1 MSVGQIPCQVLNWKI
16 DMAAEVKKEIQLEIA
31 HVLCADIVGYSKLFV
46 NEQRALLDVLN
57 QIVRGTDEFQ
67 SEEAAGRLIRIPT
80 GDGMALVFYS
90 SPEAPVECALEM
102 SRTLKNHPQL
112 PLRMG
117 IHSGPVSGVVDV
129 NEMANVAGVGVDMA
143 RRVMDCGDA
152 GHILLSK
159 RAAEDLEQYPHWQPY
174 LHDLGECEVKPGVR
188 VHAVNLY
195 TAELG
200 NPEAPEKFKSGRR
213 KKPKPAGVA
222 LGSSAQQTGRLWRL
236 LLAVVVVA
244 TLAVAAFAIFSHRST
259 SRLAEATGTK
269 TAVPTPSGVPE
280 KSIAVLPFAN
290 MSTNQENAF
299 FADGVQDEILTDLA
313 KIADLKVVS
322 RTSVMQY
329 KNVAM
334 RDVREIGKQLGVA
347 HVLEGSVQRA
357 AGKVRVI
364 AQLIDARNDAH
375 LWANT
380 YDRDLA
386 DVFAIQ
392 SEIAK
397 SIADQL
403 QAKLS
408 PAEKA
413 SIGEPPTT
421 DLPAYDLYTQAK
433 SLLAS
438 ISFGTRTKDKLLE
451 AVRLLDQAV
460 TRDPLFLRAHCQL
473 AYAHDNLYLLGYDH
487 TPARRALADTSVQ
500 NALRLSPDSGEAHLA
515 LAENLYRGYLDYDR
529 ALSELAIV
537 QQTSPNDPRVSELI
551 GYIDRRQGR
560 YEEGVRN
567 LQKALELDPRNLY
580 LLQQISL
587 SYKLLRRPSEEAATL
602 DRALLIL
609 PQDVDTRVA
618 RAFVELEGRAD
629 TRPLHTTIESILAEN
644 HGAAANIA
652 DNWMSLALCERD
664 ASAAERA
671 LVALGENSYVQDAV
685 HFSRA
690 FGEGMVARITH
701 DDAKALSAFAAARDQ
716 QAQAVQEQPEY
727 GPAICALGL
736 IDAALGR
743 KEEALREGRRA
754 VELVPVAKDAI
765 NGVHMIEYL
774 AVIAAWT
781 GEKDLAFEQLTIAAR
796 LPSRVNYGQLKLH
809 PFWDPLRG
817 DPRFDKIIASLA
829 PTGKL

>member
-1 MSVGQIPCQVLNWKI
+1 
-16 DMAAEVKKEIQLEIA
+16 MAAEVKKEIQLEIA
-31 HVLCADIVGYSKLFV
+31 HVLCADIVGYSKLLI

-57 QIVRGTDEFQ
+57 QVVRGTDEFQ

-90 SPEAPVECALEM
+90 SPEAPVECALEI
-102 SRTLKNHPQL
+102 SRALKKHPQL
-112 PLRMG
+112 HLRMG

-129 NEMANVAGVGVDMA
+129 NEMANVAGAGVNLA
-143 RRVMDCGDA
+143 QRVMDSGDA

-159 RAAEDLEQYPHWQPY
+159 RAAEDLQQYPHWQPH
-174 LHDLGECEVKPGVR
+174 LHDLGECEIKPGVR

-195 TAELG
+195 TEELG
-200 NPEAPEKFKSGRR
+200 NPEPPARFKSG
-213 KKPKPAGVA
+213 KPSKAKA
-222 LGSSAQQTGRLWRL
+222 QDAIFASSGQRTGRFSRWLFAL
-236 LLAVVVVA
+236 IIVAIAV
-244 TLAVAAFAIFSHRST
+244 VAAFLIFLHRPT
-259 SRLAEATGTK
+259 ARLDKATDTR
-269 TAVPTPSGVPE
+269 TGVSASPAAPE
-280 KSIAVLPFAN
+280 KSIAVLPFTN

-313 KIADLKVVS
+313 KIADLKVIS

-329 KNVAM
+329 KNAATH
-334 RDVREIGKQLGVA
+334 DVREIGRQLGVA

-357 AGKVRVI
+357 GEKVRVI

-375 LWANT
+375 LWGNT

-413 SIGEPPTT
+413 SIEKPPTT
-421 DLPAYDLYTQAK
+421 NLPAYDLYTQAK

-438 ISFGTRTKDKLLE
+438 ISLGTRTKDNLLE

-460 TRDPLFLRAHCQL
+460 ARDPLFLRAYCQL
-473 AYAHDNLYLLGYDH
+473 AYTHDNLYLLGYDH
-487 TPARRALADTSVQ
+487 TPARRALADTAVQ

-515 LAENLYRGYLDYDR
+515 LAENLYRGYLDYDG
-529 ALSELAIV
+529 ALAELAIA
-537 QQTSPNDPRVSELI
+537 QRTSPNDPRVSELI

-560 YEEGVRN
+560 HEEGVRN
-567 LQKALELDPRNLY
+567 LQKALELDPRNVY
-580 LLQQISL
+580 LLQQVSF
-587 SYKLLRRPSEEAATL
+587 SYKFVRRYPEEAATL
-602 DRALLIL
+602 DRALAIL
-609 PQDVDTRVA
+609 PKDIDTRVA
-618 RAFVELEGRAD
+618 RAFVELEWRAD
-629 TRPLHTTIESILAEN
+629 PRSLHATVESILSEN
-644 HGAAANIA
+644 RGAAEDIA
-652 DNWMSLALCERD
+652 DNWVTLALCERD
-664 ASAAERA
+664 ANAAERA
-671 LVALGENSYVQDAV
+671 LVALGENSFVQDAV
-685 HFSRA
+685 HLSRI
-690 FGEGMVARITH
+690 FGEGLVARMTH
-701 DDAKALSAFAAARDQ
+701 DDAKARAAFTAARDQ

-727 GPAICALGL
+727 GPAICTLGL

-743 KEEALREGRRA
+743 KEEALQEGRRA

-774 AVIAAWT
+774 AIIAAWT
-781 GEKDLAFEQLTIAAR
+781 GEKDLAFEQLAIAAR

-817 DPRFDKIIASLA
+817 DPRFDQIVASLA
-829 PTGKL
+829 PKGNQ

>member
-1 MSVGQIPCQVLNWKI
+1 
-16 DMAAEVKKEIQLEIA
+16 MAAEVKKEIQLEIA
-31 HVLCADIVGYSKLFV
+31 HVLCADIVGYSKLLI

-57 QIVRGTDEFQ
+57 QMVRGTDEFQ

-90 SPEAPVECALEM
+90 SPEAPVECALEI
-102 SRTLKNHPQL
+102 SRALKKHPQL
-112 PLRMG
+112 HLRMG

-129 NEMANVAGVGVDMA
+129 NEMANVAGAGVNMA
-143 RRVMDCGDA
+143 QRVMDCGDA

-159 RAAEDLEQYPHWQPY
+159 RAADDLEQYPHWQPH
-174 LHDLGECEVKPGVR
+174 LHDLGECEVTPGVR
-188 VHAVNLY
+188 VRAVNLY
-195 TAELG
+195 TDELG
-200 NPEAPEKFKSGRR
+200 NPEPPVKFKSGKRSKSKAR
-213 KKPKPAGVA
+213 DAIFA
-222 LGSSAQQTGRLWRL
+222 SSAPRTGHFWRSL
-236 LLAVVVVA
+236 FPLIIVA
-244 TLAVAAFAIFSHRST
+244 TAVVAAFSIFSHRPT
-259 SRLAEATGTK
+259 ARLVSAAGTK
-269 TAVPTPSGVPE
+269 TALSTPPAVPE
-280 KSIAVLPFAN
+280 KSIAVLPFTN

-313 KIADLKVVS
+313 KIADLKVIS

-329 KNVAM
+329 KNAATH
-334 RDVREIGKQLGVA
+334 DVREIGKQLGVA

-357 AGKVRVI
+357 GGKVRVI

-375 LWANT
+375 LWAST

-413 SIGEPPTT
+413 SIEKPPTT
-421 DLPAYDLYTQAK
+421 DLTAYDLYTQAK

-438 ISFGTRTKDKLLE
+438 ISLGTRTKDNLLK

-460 TRDPLFLRAHCQL
+460 ARDPSFLGAYCQL

-487 TPARRALADTSVQ
+487 TPARRASADTAVQ
-500 NALRLSPDSGEAHLA
+500 NALRVSPDSGEAHLA
-515 LAENLYRGYLDYDR
+515 LAENLYRGYLDYDG
-529 ALSELAIV
+529 ALAELAIA
-537 QQTSPNDPRVSELI
+537 QRTSPNDPRVSELT

-560 YEEGVRN
+560 HEEGVRN
-567 LQKALELDPRNLY
+567 LEKALELDPRNLY
-580 LLQQISL
+580 LLQQISF
-587 SYKLLRRPSEEAATL
+587 SYKFVRRYPEEAATL
-602 DRALLIL
+602 DRALAIL
-609 PQDVDTRVA
+609 PKDVDTKVA
-618 RAFVELEGRAD
+618 RAFVDLEWRAD
-629 TRPLHTTIESILAEN
+629 TGPLHATIESILSEN
-644 HGAAANIA
+644 QRAAKNVA
-652 DNWMSLALCERD
+652 DNWVTLLLCERD
-664 ASAAERA
+664 ASAAQQA
-671 LVALGENSYVQDAV
+671 LVALGENSFVQDAV
-685 HFSRA
+685 HFSRS
-690 FGEGMVARITH
+690 FGEGLVARMTH
-701 DDAKALSAFAAARDQ
+701 DDAKAHAAFATALDQ
-716 QAQAVQEQPEY
+716 QVQAVQMQTEY
-727 GPAICALGL
+727 APAICALGL
-736 IDAALGR
+736 INAALGR

-754 VELVPVAKDAI
+754 VELLPVAKDAI

-774 AVIAAWT
+774 AIIAAWT

-817 DPRFDKIIASLA
+817 DPRFDQIVASLA
-829 PTGKL
+829 PKGNQ